1 MVLRQLNGIIKLE
14 VCQYEKNYNIG
25 LDIGTNSVGWAIV
38 EENTQKVIK
47 KSGKALWGVRLF
59 DEADTAA
66 TRRNFRSTR
75 RRYDRRRERI
85 KLLREEF
92 KNEIDSAFFQKLKES
107 KYLENDN
114 INKTIKL
121 TNDEKIQIKEYNK
134 KYPTIYHLRKSII
147 ESKEKFD
154 IKLVYL
160 SIHHII
166 KYRGNFLYEN
176 SNFSVNSL
184 NIKEKLCDV
193 FNSILDLPTLN
204 LPDNY
209 QSLINLDNV
218 VEILL
223 KESKNDIKVEL
234 QKEFSNILPKEF
246 IGEFIKMIVGN
257 KFNFNKMLAIEE
269 NKQKIELSFKDP
281 DYDTK
286 YCEFSDMLGDNIEI
300 MDSFKN
306 LYDSLFLKKLFNGRN
321 NTNLSDLMVEKYEE
335 HKKDLAL
342 LKKLFRFNR
351 KLYNQIFRT
360 KEKYICLYDKYI
372 TNKITSEDFNKLLE
386 KKL

>member
-1 MVLRQLNGIIKLE
+1 MK
-14 VCQYEKNYNIG
+14 KNYNIG

-154 IKLVYL
+154 IKLTV
-160 SIHHII
+160 
-166 KYRGNFLYEN
+166 
-176 SNFSVNSL
+176 
-184 NIKEKLCDV
+184 
-193 FNSILDLPTLN
+193 
-204 LPDNY
+204 
-209 QSLINLDNV
+209 
-218 VEILL
+218 
-223 KESKNDIKVEL
+223 
-234 QKEFSNILPKEF
+234 
-246 IGEFIKMIVGN
+246 
-257 KFNFNKMLAIEE
+257 
-269 NKQKIELSFKDP
+269 
-281 DYDTK
+281 
-286 YCEFSDMLGDNIEI
+286 
-300 MDSFKN
+300 
-306 LYDSLFLKKLFNGRN
+306 
-321 NTNLSDLMVEKYEE
+321 
-335 HKKDLAL
+335 
-342 LKKLFRFNR
+342 
-351 KLYNQIFRT
+351 
-360 KEKYICLYDKYI
+360 
-372 TNKITSEDFNKLLE
+372 
-386 KKL
+386 